1 VSKAKQTEMVV
12 LLLRDFARRTAKDH
26 RANLQA
32 AHTQLRA
39 INTFALNI
47 LAASR
52 RRQRRKAA
60 L

>member
-1 VSKAKQTEMVV
+1 MRKAKQAELIV

-26 RANLQA
+26 HANLQA
-32 AHTQLRA
+32 AHVKLRT
-39 INTFALNI
+39 INTLALDI